1 MIKRQITSQIDRLK
15 KGFPVIVVTG
25 PRQSGKTTLIR
36 KIFPD
41 YQYFNLENP
50 ETLGI
55 VENDPAGFINANTH
69 RIIIDEVQRVP
80 QLVSY
85 IQAVVEEQKIMGNF
99 ILSGSENLLIS
110 EKVNQSLAGRAA
122 YINLLPL
129 TIEELKIHKHVT
141 NSAYQQIFTG
151 FYPAIYDK
159 DIKPVDYY
167 DQYIATYVERDLKQ
181 ISNITN
187 LSLFRKFLAL
197 LAGRIGQLVNT
208 SSLANDVGVAPNTIE
223 NWISIL
229 EASYLVFRLQPYY
242 ENYGKRYIK
251 SSKIYFTDTGLA
263 CRLLGL
269 TSKHEVSKHYLVGGL
284 FENLIILELKKHILN
299 HSKSA
304 KLYFF
309 RDSNGNEVDLLVDGG
324 ITQIPIEIKSGAT
337 FSTDYLKGLEYWQKL
352 KDTQQ
357 NTKPSLPGF
366 IVYNGTQPHKS
377 QNYELLQWDNL
388 DNLLEHIK

>member
-1 MIKRQITSQIDRLK
+1 MIKRLITSQIDRLK
-15 KGFPVIVVTG
+15 KGFPVIVVSG
-25 PRQSGKTTLIR
+25 PRQSGKTTLIK

-55 VENDPAGFINANTH
+55 VESDPAGFVNANTQ

-80 QLVSY
+80 QLLSY
-85 IQAVVEEQKIMGNF
+85 IQAVVDEQNIMGNF
-99 ILSGSENLLIS
+99 ILSGSENLLLS

-122 YINLLPL
+122 YINLLPFSV
-129 TIEELKIHKHVT
+129 EELETHEKATDKIY
-141 NSAYQQIFTG
+141 AQIFTG

-159 DIKPVDYY
+159 DIRPVDYY

-197 LAGRIGQLVNT
+197 LAGRIGQLVNL
-208 SSLANDVGVAPNTIE
+208 SSLANDVGVAVNTIE
-223 NWISIL
+223 SWISIL

-269 TSKHEVSKHYLVGGL
+269 TTPTELSKHYLVGGL
-284 FENLIILELKKHILN
+284 FENFIIVELKKYILN

-304 KLYFF
+304 KLYFY
-309 RDSNGNEVDLLVDGG
+309 RDSNGNEVDLLIDGG
-324 ITQIPIEIKSGAT
+324 LFQIPVEIKSGAT
-337 FSTDYLKGLEYWQKL
+337 FSAEFLKGLEYWSKL
-352 KDTQQ
+352 KRGQLH
-357 NTKPSLPGF
+357 TKKALSGF
-366 IVYNGTQPHKS
+366 VVYNGVNAHKTQS
-377 QNYELLQWDNL
+377 YELLKWNNL
-388 DNLLEHIK
+388 SSLFELIK

>member
-1 MIKRQITSQIDRLK
+1 MINRIVTSQIERLK

-36 KIFPD
+36 NMFPR

-55 VENDPAGFINANTH
+55 VEQDPAGFMNTH
-69 RIIIDEVQRVP
+69 THTMIIDEVQRVP
-80 QLVSY
+80 RLLSY
-85 IQAVVEEQKIMGNF
+85 IQAVVDEQHSMGNF
-99 ILSGSENLLIS
+99 ILSGSENLLLS
-110 EKVNQSLAGRAA
+110 EKISQSLAGRAA
-122 YINLLPL
+122 YVNLLPFSM
-129 TIEELKIHKHVT
+129 EELENHKHRT
-141 NSAYQQIFTG
+141 GNIYTQIFTG

-197 LAGRIGQLVNT
+197 LAGRIGQLVNL
-208 SSLANDVGVAPNTIE
+208 SSMANDVGVSVNTIE
-223 NWISIL
+223 SWISIL

-251 SSKIYFTDTGLA
+251 TSKIYFTDTGLA
-263 CRLLGL
+263 CRLLSL
-269 TSKHEVSKHYLVGGL
+269 TSPHEIRNHYLVGGL
-284 FENLIILELKKHILN
+284 FENFIIMEIRKHILN
-299 HSKSA
+299 NAKSA

-309 RDSNGNEVDLLVDGG
+309 RDSNGNEIDLLIDGG
-324 ITQIPIEIKSGAT
+324 MVQIPIEIKSGAT
-337 FSTDYLKGLEYWQKL
+337 FSIEYLRGLRYWDKL
-352 KDTQQ
+352 KNMQH
-357 NTKPSLPGF
+357 NAKPSLPGF
-366 IVYNGTQPHKS
+366 IIYNGTNAHKS
-377 QNYELLQWDNL
+377 RSYELLQWNNL
-388 DNLLEHIK
+388 SGLFDLIK

>member
-1 MIKRQITSQIDRLK
+1 MIKRLITSQIDRLRK
-15 KGFPVIVVTG
+15 KFPVIVVTG
-25 PRQSGKTTLIR
+25 PRQSGKTTLIK

-41 YQYFNLENP
+41 HQYFNLENP

-55 VENDPAGFINANTH
+55 IENDPAGFINANTQK
-69 RIIIDEVQRVP
+69 IIIDEVQRVP
-80 QLVSY
+80 GLLSY
-85 IQAVVEEQKIMGNF
+85 IQAVVDEQQIMGNF
-99 ILSGSENLLIS
+99 ILSGSENLLLS
-110 EKVNQSLAGRAA
+110 ERVNQSLAGRAA

-129 TIEELKIHKHVT
+129 SLEELKTHAEVT
-141 NSAYQQIFTG
+141 DKIYAQILTG

-159 DIKPVDYY
+159 DIKPNDYY

-197 LAGRIGQLVNT
+197 LAGRIGQLVNL
-208 SSLANDVGVAPNTIE
+208 SSLANDVGVAVNTIE
-223 NWISIL
+223 SWISIL

-269 TSKHEVSKHYLVGGL
+269 TAPTEVSKHYLVGGL
-284 FENLIILELKKHILN
+284 FENFIIVELKKYILN

-304 KLYFF
+304 KLYFY
-309 RDSNGNEVDLLVDGG
+309 RDSNGNEVDLIIDGG
-324 ITQIPIEIKSGAT
+324 LFQIPVEIKSGAT
-337 FSTDYLKGLEYWQKL
+337 FSTEFLKGLEYWSRL
-352 KDTQQ
+352 KNDQL
-357 NTKPSLPGF
+357 NTKKALPGF
-366 IVYNGTQPHKS
+366 VIYNGTQAHKIKS
-377 QNYELLQWDNL
+377 YELLRWDNL
-388 DNLLEHIK
+388 SNLFDLIK

>member
-1 MIKRQITSQIDRLK
+1 MIKRLITSQIDRLK

-25 PRQSGKTTLIR
+25 PRQSGKTTLIK

-55 VENDPAGFINANTH
+55 VENDPAGFINANTQK
-69 RIIIDEVQRVP
+69 IIIDEVQRVP
-80 QLVSY
+80 QLLSY
-85 IQAVVEEQKIMGNF
+85 IQAVVDEQHVMGNF
-99 ILSGSENLLIS
+99 ILSGSENLLLS
-110 EKVNQSLAGRAA
+110 EKINQSLAGRAA

-129 TIEELKIHKHVT
+129 SIEELKSHEHVT
-141 NSAYQQIFTG
+141 DKVFTQIFTG

-159 DIKPVDYY
+159 DIKPIDYY

-197 LAGRIGQLVNT
+197 LAGRIGQLVNL
-208 SSLANDVGVAPNTIE
+208 SSLANDVGVAVNTVE

-269 TSKHEVSKHYLVGGL
+269 TTPAEVSRHYLVGGL
-284 FENLIILELKKHILN
+284 FENFIIVELKKYILN

-304 KLYFF
+304 KLYFY
-309 RDSNGNEVDLLVDGG
+309 RDSNGNEVDLLIDGG
-324 ITQIPIEIKSGAT
+324 LFQIPVEIKSGAT
-337 FSTDYLKGLEYWQKL
+337 FSKEFLKGLEYWSKL
-352 KDTQQ
+352 KSNQTH
-357 NTKPSLPGF
+357 TKEALPGF
-366 IVYNGTQPHKS
+366 VIYNGTQVHKA
-377 QNYELLQWDNL
+377 QNFELLKWSSLSNL
-388 DNLLEHIK
+388 FELIK

>member
-1 MIKRQITSQIDRLK
+1 MIKRAITPHIDRLR

-25 PRQSGKTTLIR
+25 PRQSGKTTLI
-36 KIFPD
+36 KKMFSD
-41 YQYFNLENP
+41 YHYFNLENP
-50 ETLGI
+50 ETLGM
-55 VENDPAGFINANTH
+55 VENDPSGFINAKTH
-69 RIIIDEVQRVP
+69 NIIIDEVQRVP
-80 QLVSY
+80 QLLSY
-85 IQAVVEEQKIMGNF
+85 IQAVVDEQHIPGNF
-99 ILSGSENLLIS
+99 ILSGSENLLLS
-110 EKVNQSLAGRAA
+110 EKINQSLAGRAA
-122 YINLLPL
+122 YVNLLPL
-129 TIEELKIHKHVT
+129 SIEELKRHDHTPHV
-141 NSAYQQIFTG
+141 YEQIFSG

-197 LAGRIGQLVNT
+197 LAGRIGQLVNL
-208 SSLANDVGVAPNTIE
+208 SSLANDVGVAVNTIE
-223 NWISIL
+223 SWISIL

-269 TSKHEVSKHYLVGGL
+269 SSPQEVTKHYLIGGL
-284 FENLIILELKKHILN
+284 FENLIIIELKKYILN

-309 RDSNGNEVDLLVDGG
+309 RDSNGNEVDLVIDGG
-324 ITQIPIEIKSGAT
+324 IAQIPVEIKSGAT
-337 FSTDYLKGLEYWQKL
+337 FTTEFLKGLEYWKKL
-352 KDTQQ
+352 KVCQPH
-357 NTKPSLPGF
+357 TKPALPGF
-366 IVYNGTQPHKS
+366 VIYNGTQTYKTDT
-377 QNYELLQWDNL
+377 YELLNWSTL
-388 DNLLEHIK
+388 ESVLNLLK

>member
-1 MIKRQITSQIDRLK
+1 MIKRLIASHIDRLK
-15 KGFPVIVVTG
+15 KKFPVIVVTG

-36 KIFPD
+36 KIFSD

-55 VENDPAGFINANTH
+55 VENDPAGFINANTQK
-69 RIIIDEVQRVP
+69 IIIDEVQRAP

-85 IQAVVEEQKIMGNF
+85 IQAAIEEQKIMGNF

-129 TIEELKIHKHVT
+129 SIEELKNHKDV
-141 NSAYQQIFTG
+141 AGDVYEQIFTG

-159 DIKPVDYY
+159 NITPVDYY

-187 LSLFRKFLAL
+187 LSLFRKFLVL

-251 SSKIYFTDTGLA
+251 SSKIYFNDTGLA

-269 TSKHEVSKHYLVGGL
+269 TSADEVSKHYLVGGL
-284 FENLIILELKKHILN
+284 FENLTILELKKHILN

-309 RDSNGNEVDLLVDGG
+309 RDSNGNEVDLLIDGG
-324 ITQIPIEIKSGAT
+324 ISQIPIEIKSGAT
-337 FSTDYLKGLEYWQKL
+337 FSTEFLKGLEYWQKL
-352 KDTQQ
+352 KDDQP

-366 IVYNGTQPHKS
+366 VIYNGTQAHKS
-377 QNYELLQWDNL
+377 QKYELLKWSNL
-388 DNLLEHIK
+388 NSLLEQIK

>member
-1 MIKRQITSQIDRLK
+1 MIKRLITSQIDRLK

-41 YQYFNLENP
+41 YEYFNLENP

-55 VENDPAGFINANTH
+55 IENDPAGFINANTH
-69 RIIIDEVQRVP
+69 KIIIDEVQRVP

-85 IQAVVEEQKIMGNF
+85 IQAAVEEQKVMGNF

-129 TIEELKIHKHVT
+129 SIEELKNHKDV
-141 NSAYQQIFTG
+141 AGDVYEQIFTG

-159 DIKPVDYY
+159 NITPVDYY

-208 SSLANDVGVAPNTIE
+208 SSLANDIGVAPNTIE

-251 SSKIYFTDTGLA
+251 SSKMYFTDTGLA

-269 TSKHEVSKHYLVGGL
+269 TSAHEVSKHYLVGGL

-309 RDSNGNEVDLLVDGG
+309 RDSNGNEVDLVIDGG
-324 ITQIPIEIKSGAT
+324 IIQIPIEIKSGAT
-337 FSTDYLKGLEYWQKL
+337 FTTDFLKGLEYWQKL
-352 KDTQQ
+352 KDDQP
-357 NTKPSLPGF
+357 NTKASLPGF
-366 IVYNGTQPHKS
+366 VIYNGTNAHKAKK
-377 QNYELLQWDNL
+377 YELLKWSNL
-388 DNLLEHIK
+388 NSLLEQIK

>member
-1 MIKRQITSQIDRLK
+1 MIKRLITSQIDRLK

-50 ETLGI
+50 ETLSI
-55 VENDPAGFINANTH
+55 VENDPAGFINANTQK
-69 RIIIDEVQRVP
+69 IIIDEVQRVP

-85 IQAVVEEQKIMGNF
+85 IQAAVEEQKNMGNF

-129 TIEELKIHKHVT
+129 SIEELRSHEHVSH
-141 NSAYQQIFTG
+141 NVYSQIFTG

-167 DQYIATYVERDLKQ
+167 NQYIATYVERDLKQ
-181 ISNITN
+181 MSNISN

-269 TSKHEVSKHYLVGGL
+269 SSATEVGKHFLVGGL
-284 FENLIILELKKHILN
+284 FENFIIVELKKHILN

-309 RDSNGNEVDLLVDGG
+309 RDSNGNEVDLLIDGG
-324 ITQIPIEIKSGAT
+324 LTQIPIEIKSGAT
-337 FSTDYLKGLEYWQKL
+337 FSTEFLKGLEYWQKL
-352 KDTQQ
+352 ISNQPY
-357 NTKPSLPGF
+357 TKPSLPGF
-366 IVYNGTQPHKS
+366 VIYNGAQVHTS
-377 QNYELLQWDNL
+377 QNYELLKWSNL
-388 DNLLEHIK
+388 NSLLEHIK

>member
-1 MIKRQITSQIDRLK
+1 MIKRLITSQIDRLK

-69 RIIIDEVQRVP
+69 KVIIDEVQRVP

-85 IQAVVEEQKIMGNF
+85 IQAAVEEQHIMGNF

-129 TIEELKIHKHVT
+129 SIEELKSHEPVT
-141 NSAYQQIFTG
+141 DKVYEQIFTG

-159 DIKPVDYY
+159 GIKPVDYY

-269 TSKHEVSKHYLVGGL
+269 TSASEVSKHYLVGGL
-284 FENLIILELKKHILN
+284 FENLIIVELKKHILN

-309 RDSNGNEVDLLVDGG
+309 RDSNGNEVDLLIDGG
-324 ITQIPIEIKSGAT
+324 ISQITIEIKSGAT
-337 FSTDYLKGLEYWQKL
+337 FSTDFLKGLEYWQKL
-352 KDTQQ
+352 KNDQPH
-357 NTKPSLPGF
+357 TKSSLPGF
-366 IVYNGTQPHKS
+366 VIYNGNNAHKA
-377 QNYELLQWDNL
+377 QNYELLKWSKLN
-388 DNLLEHIK
+388 NLLEMIK